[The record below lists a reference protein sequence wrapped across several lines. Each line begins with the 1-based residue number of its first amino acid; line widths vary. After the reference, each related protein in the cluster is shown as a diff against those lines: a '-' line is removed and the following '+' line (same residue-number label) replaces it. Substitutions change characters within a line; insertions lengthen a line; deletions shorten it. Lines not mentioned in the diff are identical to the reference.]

1 MLRDESV
8 FLVRNPWN
16 PVYGVIVVQLAE
28 DGVRQL
34 PALDLASL
42 KFNGVVGRKKCPIAP
57 LGCPNLEGYLNLP

>member
-1 MLRDESV
+1 
-8 FLVRNPWN
+8 
-16 PVYGVIVVQLAE
+16 VYGVIVVQLAE

-57 LGCPNLEGYLNLP
+57 LGCSNLEGYLNLP